1 MSSIIRSL
9 SFLRLS
15 LTFIVSLYLC
25 LQYIVDLRNQR
36 RANVMAKRTG
46 QKSVLILGAGYV
58 AGPLVDYLTRDK
70 DVHVTVASELYGQ
83 GKRRRPTIISYCI
96 LDSVCLDNVWQW

>member
-1 MSSIIRSL
+1 M
-9 SFLRLS
+9 
-15 LTFIVSLYLC
+15 
-25 LQYIVDLRNQR
+25 RNQR

-58 AGPLVDYLTRDK
+58 AGPLVDYLTRDE

-83 GKRRRPTIISYCI
+83 GKASFSHLWSQPI
-96 LDSVCLDNVWQW
+96 VNVWQWREIEREGEKIENRCLGLQAIETIGY